1 MKKIFFCLTL
11 IFAVFS
17 DFHLL
22 VAQQNKPYL
31 ILVSFDAFRWDY
43 PQRGIT
49 PNLDFIKNNGVS
61 ALSLRPAFPSKTF
74 PNHQSIITG
83 MYPAHHGI
91 IHNDFTDPFTKE
103 KYKISDS
110 LAVSDPKWYLGEAF
124 WETCERQGI
133 KTASYF
139 WPGSELNLPYRRP
152 TYFQHYEHKRNYYT
166 IINGVVDWL
175 KLPYKDRPH
184 FITTYIHE
192 TDDMGHK
199 FGPNSPQANQAIQL
213 EDSLIG
219 YLFNKLKD
227 ADMLD
232 STNIIILSDHG
243 MTEVS
248 KEKLINIEE
257 IIGPDNKMDGEGPVM
272 MIEPNG
278 GDVQQVYNILKANE
292 NHFKVFTRNNI
303 PDYYEFSDHPFIYS
317 IIVVADPGWTLV
329 DNKSKI
335 SVMKYTRGG
344 NHGYD
349 KDFIDMH
356 GIFFA
361 YGPAFKQAYRTG
373 TLWNIDVYPLLC
385 KIFGIVPRSNIDG
398 KFERIGFILK

>member
-1 MKKIFFCLTL
+1 
-11 IFAVFS
+11 
-17 DFHLL
+17 
-22 VAQQNKPYL
+22 
-31 ILVSFDAFRWDY
+31 
-43 PQRGIT
+43 
-49 PNLDFIKNNGVS
+49 
-61 ALSLRPAFPSKTF
+61 
-74 PNHQSIITG
+74 
-83 MYPAHHGI
+83 
-91 IHNDFTDPFTKE
+91 
-103 KYKISDS
+103 
-110 LAVSDPKWYLGEAF
+110 
-124 WETCERQGI
+124 
-133 KTASYF
+133 
-139 WPGSELNLPYRRP
+139 
-152 TYFQHYEHKRNYYT
+152 
-166 IINGVVDWL
+166 
-175 KLPYKDRPH
+175 
-184 FITTYIHE
+184 
-192 TDDMGHK
+192 
-199 FGPNSPQANQAIQL
+199 
-213 EDSLIG
+213 
-219 YLFNKLKD
+219 
-227 ADMLD
+227 
-232 STNIIILSDHG
+232 
-243 MTEVS
+243 
-248 KEKLINIEE
+248 
-257 IIGPDNKMDGEGPVM
+257 M

-317 IIVVADPGWTLV
+317 IIVVADPGWSLV